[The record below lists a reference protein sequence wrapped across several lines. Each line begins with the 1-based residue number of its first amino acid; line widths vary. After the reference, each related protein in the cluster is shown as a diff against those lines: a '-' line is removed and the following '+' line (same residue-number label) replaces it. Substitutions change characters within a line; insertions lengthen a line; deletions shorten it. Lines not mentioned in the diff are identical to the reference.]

1 MQSATSWHC
10 GGREKCSIS
19 FCAAPI
25 LSSRFWC
32 FLTLNEQG
40 PIGGAFQPSAGWAS
54 SMYTSRKSATSL
66 KSSTSCRKA
75 GRWLING
82 GQVAEPKLTTR
93 GRLDDS
99 KSRRWHSIPLQRL
112 APGSTLVMLLMLL
125 QRAPSGTLT
134 SLEFGAS
141 QPSFTYGQKKI
152 SNCSLTNWVSMEK
165 RRSKHLTWRK
175 MLFLSHAGI
184 DCDSTWQHYFIVSNC
199 TDTSHQPML
208 CTAGWAETLEIV
220 QKMNPKRHLLNFASL
235 MALKTIA
242 CVGSRPIKF
251 VGAKNP
257 VVCIRPLNSPRHWS
271 LPFRVQTA
279 TTSWQSP
286 LWLVIGQSQLLGAN
300 SHDFLASSLS
310 FWFDPIR
317 VNHC

>member
-40 PIGGAFQPSAGWAS
+40 PIGGAFQPSEGWAS

-75 GRWLING
+75 GRWLMNG

-112 APGSTLVMLLMLL
+112 APGSMLVMLLMLL

-152 SNCSLTNWVSMEK
+152 SNCSLRNWVSMGK
-165 RRSKHLTWRK
+165 RHSKHLTWRK
-175 MLFLSHAGI
+175 MLFSSQAGI
-184 DCDSTWQHYFIVSNC
+184 DCNSTWQHYFIVSKC

-208 CTAGWAETLEIV
+208 CTAPQSSGWAETREIV
-220 QKMNPKRHLLNFASL
+220 QKMNQTTRLLNFAS
-235 MALKTIA
+235 MMVLKTIA
-242 CVGSRPIKF
+242 PNLLVPRTLLCVFDLQIALNTEAFLLVSKLPQRPGK
-251 VGAKNP
+251 VLCDEWLAS
-257 VVCIRPLNSPRHWS
+257 LNWG
-271 LPFRVQTA
+271 L
-279 TTSWQSP
+279 
-286 LWLVIGQSQLLGAN
+286 
-300 SHDFLASSLS
+300 FLASTLS